1 MTLAPAPSTG
11 TGRWTGRSE
20 LFVALGLLVLAGVVL
35 REAFGL
41 RGGTSRGVVGP
52 EALPMLVG
60 ALLVVCAAVLALD
73 VLRGGHGEA
82 EGGEDV
88 DLAHP
93 SDWRTV
99 LLLLAAFGSN
109 IVLVDRA
116 GWVISGSILFWGCA
130 FALGSRHWLRDVVI
144 AVALS
149 LVTFYAFAIG
159 LGVNLPAGVLTG
171 IL

>member
-11 TGRWTGRSE
+11 TSRWTGRSE
-20 LFVALGLLVLAGVVL
+20 LFVALGLLVLAVVVL

-41 RGGTSRGVVGP
+41 RGSTTRGVLGP
-52 EALPMLVG
+52 EAVPLLVG
-60 ALLVVCAAVLALD
+60 ALLVVCAAVLTLD
-73 VLRGGHGEA
+73 VLRGGRGEA

-88 DLAHP
+88 DLHHP

-116 GWVISGSILFWGCA
+116 GWVISGSILFWGSA
-130 FALGSRHWLRDVVI
+130 FALGSRHVLRDAAI